1 MKKAREYRKEA
12 REHLQGDIFG
22 SKFLYAVL
30 VILVVGALEAI
41 LTATGVGAIVA
52 VIFLGPITFG
62 TITIFQ
68 RVIRKEDE
76 HADLNHLFDGFKEKF
91 GQSVITS
98 LLEFVYTL
106 LWSLLFI
113 IPGIVKSYSY
123 AASMYLVRAGKCE
136 GNDAITES
144 RKLMKGHKW
153 KLFCL
158 DLSFIGWYLL
168 GVICL
173 GVGVLWAEAYHQV
186 AQVEFFEDLLKEPV
200 VVEEVK

>member
-1 MKKAREYRKEA
+1 MRKAREYRKEA
-12 REHLQGDIFG
+12 REHLQGGLFG
-22 SKFLYAVL
+22 NKFLYAVL
-30 VILVVGALEAI
+30 VILVAGALEAVLI
-41 LTATGVGAIVA
+41 ATGVGAIAA
-52 VIFLGPITFG
+52 VIFLGPIIFG

-91 GQSVITS
+91 GPSAVTS
-98 LLEFVYTL
+98 LLEFVFTL
-106 LWSLLFI
+106 LWLLLFI

-153 KLFCL
+153 ELFCL

-168 GVICL
+168 GMLCL
-173 GVGVLWAEAYHQV
+173 GFGILWAEAYHQV
-186 AQVEFFEDLLKEPV
+186 AKVEFFEDLLKEPV
-200 VVEEVK
+200 VEETK